1 MDHQRLLRHLLCI
14 IAVAVLVVQSGGEST
29 LLHLQLQPMDVTMRE
44 GSGVS
49 ITQSH
54 EVPLYCPG
62 GKHDENPELKQ
73 NIIQIG
79 LLGCHKDPLV
89 LTLTSSDLEAIS
101 GSHCGAPGY
110 QLPTPEYMI
119 AILYQLADI
128 NNSTSIL
135 PYHKVCVA
143 MGIDTSL
150 QMNLN
155 SAFFDFVHSD
165 RVVAVIDA
173 LEDEKSFHTQN
184 ILLSFA
190 VPVMRFSE
198 VGQISSI
205 SSWTIVSTLKEERVS
220 SDWNEDYDDG
230 VSTLFTTSP
239 EILKV
244 YEAILKISQ
253 LFGWKRIGVVL
264 TNIINAPRFIVT
276 ETNGLTLVFS
286 FYDETD
292 PLESFRVF
300 IQYEIRVFV
309 FHGTV
314 KLYLDV
320 LKFAADHYFVGRG

>member
-1 MDHQRLLRHLLCI
+1 MDHQRLRHLLCI
-14 IAVAVLVVQSGGEST
+14 IAVAVLVVQSGGVST
-29 LLHLQLQPMDVTMRE
+29 LLQLQPMDVMMRE
-44 GSGVS
+44 GVS

-79 LLGCHKDPLV
+79 LLGCHKDPV
-89 LTLTSSDLEAIS
+89 MLTLTSSELQAIS
-101 GSHCGAPGY
+101 GSHCGATGY
-110 QLPTPEYMI
+110 QPPTPEYMI
-119 AILYQLADI
+119 AVLYQLADI

-155 SAFFDFVHSD
+155 TAFFDFVHSD

-173 LEDEKSFHTQN
+173 LKDENSLHTQN
-184 ILLSFA
+184 VLLSFA

-198 VGQISSI
+198 VGQVSAI
-205 SSWTIVSTLKEERVS
+205 SSWTIISTLKKERVS
-220 SDWNEDYDDG
+220 SEWNEDYHDG
-230 VSTLFTTSP
+230 LSTLFTTSP

-253 LFGWKRIGVVL
+253 LYGWRRIGIVL
-264 TNIINAPRFIVT
+264 TNVFNAPRFIVT

-314 KLYLDV
+314 NLYLDV

>member
-1 MDHQRLLRHLLCI
+1 MDHQRLRHLLCI
-14 IAVAVLVVQSGGEST
+14 IAVAVLVVQSGGVST
-29 LLHLQLQPMDVTMRE
+29 LLQLQPMDVMMRE
-44 GSGVS
+44 GVS

-79 LLGCHKDPLV
+79 LLGCDKDPV
-89 LTLTSSDLEAIS
+89 MLTLTSSELEAIS
-101 GSHCGAPGY
+101 GSHCGATGY
-110 QLPTPEYMI
+110 QPPTPEYMI

-128 NNSTSIL
+128 NNNTSIL

-143 MGIDTSL
+143 MGIDASL

-173 LEDEKSFHTQN
+173 LKDVNSLHTQN
-184 ILLSFA
+184 VLLSFA

-198 VGQISSI
+198 VGQVSAI
-205 SSWTIVSTLKEERVS
+205 SSWTIISTLKEERVS
-220 SDWNEDYDDG
+220 SDWNEDYHDG
-230 VSTLFTTSP
+230 LSTLFTTSP

-253 LFGWKRIGVVL
+253 LYGWRRIGVVL
-264 TNIINAPRFIVT
+264 TNVFNAPRFIVT
-276 ETNGLTLVFS
+276 EANGLTLVFS